1 MMNVD
6 AIKFPVLGVAHPKGR
21 RTYVFIARDLLEMQ
35 ETPLHSKL
43 FGFLDR
49 QRFID
54 SNGMVFVARN
64 IRLSGIDWKRIR
76 EVGVFVSLLT
86 SVLSLFN
93 VPVIINFDLRKEGVA
108 DLAQVKKYMKEAIN
122 DFPRYYTFSR
132 NKQVIEKKISKAKTI
147 ADCFS
152 ALG

>member
-1 MMNVD
+1 M
-6 AIKFPVLGVAHPKGR
+6 
-21 RTYVFIARDLLEMQ
+21 
-35 ETPLHSKL
+35 
-43 FGFLDR
+43 
-49 QRFID
+49 
-54 SNGMVFVARN
+54 
-64 IRLSGIDWKRIR
+64 
-76 EVGVFVSLLT
+76 SLLT

-93 VPVIINFDLRKEGVA
+93 VPVIINFDLHKEGVA

-122 DFPRYYTFSR
+122 DFPRYYTFIR